1 METVREDVPF
11 EITHKILK
19 EKEFCNPLI
28 QEENLNFSN
37 VILETFQ
44 SNPNFIGQVDAETG
58 EQNTFQQM
66 REKSV
71 TCAIW
76 MQRMSIRPN
85 DVITIC
91 THNQLDAYVP
101 FLAALY
107 IGAIANPLDE
117 HLITL
122 ENLIYFLKQTNP
134 KMIFIDEK
142 FIKAVLKFKYYR
154 EITNIATFRD
164 SHRTK
169 IVLFGETKTVIVKR
183 MTLKSIL
190 KSNYNP
196 EWINNFSCTKFLNM
210 KETIIKLFTPGTT
223 ASPKLIEIPRSA
235 LFAPLDQ
242 LAPYMCENDVGLWF
256 ESLGFING
264 IFMTIRAIISHVKVI
279 KIRSKFNTEIACKL
293 IQQFKVTWA
302 FFETT
307 LFTQLVNSDALEKCD
322 ISSLRTIVYSGMT
335 ETGIIAY
342 EQYPG
347 KDESCGYVSR
357 NVKLKINPINFLRN
371 KMSNIFAP
379 NIIGEI
385 YCSSPYMMRKN
396 HKTVTYNEEFNIH
409 WFKTGDLGY
418 YNEHGKIYVIG
429 RINQQFI
436 YNEQCVVF
444 PKIIQSL
451 LENHSAVFET
461 VVIPIYLPFDLKDY
475 RYSMAF
481 VTKIPGKEV
490 TQEELKQLVETFCKS
505 RDKFK
510 YIKLY
515 VDVKF
520 VREFPR
526 TPNGKIY
533 QKLLHNWV
541 QQYSIKIQR
550 KNKY

>member
-169 IVLFGETKTVIVKR
+169 IVLFGETKTVIVKQ
-183 MTLKSIL
+183 
-190 KSNYNP
+190 
-196 EWINNFSCTKFLNM
+196 
-210 KETIIKLFTPGTT
+210 
-223 ASPKLIEIPRSA
+223 IPRSA

-322 ISSLRTIVYSGMT
+322 ISSLRTIVYSGSHVVPKLFFGFKNLANTVQNIIQTYSMT